1 MKLKEILKVIGLLG
15 ILQLLRLGIKQFL
28 FLFINRT
35 NFSDHLASMAAMSLL
50 IILILE
56 VSKQRKISLSIFPV
70 KFDRSYIVVTIIF
83 VLLFVSTPSN
93 YTEGIQAIILLWYS
107 SLITPIFEELLFRGY
122 VWNRLSVIFK
132 YGPSVYLWSSFLF
145 GIWHLG
151 YFDSLAFR
159 VETDLVQALSWK
171 MITGLC
177 YGLILGLL
185 RWKTRN
191 CFSTMLLHGA
201 MNIFGR

>member
-1 MKLKEILKVIGLLG
+1 MKLKEIFKVIGLLG

-56 VSKQRKISLSIFPV
+56 VSKRRKISLSIFPV

-83 VLLFVSTPSN
+83 VLLLVSTPSN
-93 YTEGIQAIILLWYS
+93 YTEGIQAIILLGYS

-132 YGPSVYLWSSFLF
+132 CGPSVYLWSSFLF

-159 VETDLVQALSWK
+159 VETDLVQALIWK

>member
-50 IILILE
+50 IIMILE
-56 VSKQRKISLSIFPV
+56 VSKRRKISLSIFPV

-83 VLLFVSTPSN
+83 VLLLVSTPSN
-93 YTEGIQAIILLWYS
+93 YTEGIQAIILLGYS

-132 YGPSVYLWSSFLF
+132 CGPSVYLWSSFLF

-151 YFDSLAFR
+151 YFDSFAFR
-159 VETDLVQALSWK
+159 VETDLVQALIWK

-191 CFSTMLLHGA
+191 CFSTMLLHGV